1 MIQHLALK
9 VPEKAEYRH
18 NASDAIVELALRLP
32 KASAFSKI
40 VHWFVQLVHNEKSAH
55 RYCIENA
62 TAEVVKGGGLSKKIF
77 SNKFLTP

>member
-9 VPEKAEYRH
+9 VPEKADYRH

-40 VHWFVQLVHNEKSAH
+40 VHWFVQLAHNEKSAH
-55 RYCIENA
+55 RYSIENA
-62 TAEVVKGGGLSKKIF
+62 TPEVVKG
-77 SNKFLTP
+77 